1 LRHQDEQFFDSF
13 MLVIGILIGV
23 AVGLFFLVRMIS
35 VDTQD
40 VFVREDPA
48 VMAAI
53 DERIRPIGR
62 VVLLGD
68 EELAAAPAIVAAP
81 APAATQMTG
90 PQVYNAACTICHGT
104 GVGGAPVT
112 GDGAAWAARIEQG
125 VELMVRHAIDGFTG
139 AGGYMPPKGGRV
151 DLSDEEVTLA
161 VEYMVEQVQ

>member
-35 VDTQD
+35 VGTQD

-68 EELAAAPAIVAAP
+68 EELAAAPAIIAAP
-81 APAATQMTG
+81 TPAATQMTG

-112 GDGAAWAARIEQG
+112 GDGPAWVARLEQG
-125 VELMVRHAIDGFTG
+125 MELMVRHAIDGFTG
-139 AGGYMPPKGGRV
+139 ADGYMPPKGGRV

-161 VEYMVEQVQ
+161 VEYMVEQL